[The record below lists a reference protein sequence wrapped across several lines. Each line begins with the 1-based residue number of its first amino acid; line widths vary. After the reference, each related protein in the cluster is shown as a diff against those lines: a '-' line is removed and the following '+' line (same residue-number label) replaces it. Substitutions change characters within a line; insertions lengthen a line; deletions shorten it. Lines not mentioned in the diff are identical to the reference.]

1 MPKFFVKENYVLHYE
16 LESLLKISIRT
27 KKNTLSV
34 RIQSITMVKTIYCIQ
49 HTKLIEAKKKW
60 RRRWKGFVQINKQ
73 LMNFTAK
80 QWKT

>member
-49 HTKLIEAKKKW
+49 HTKLIEAKKNGDEGGKVLY
-60 RRRWKGFVQINKQ
+60 KLIN
-73 LMNFTAK
+73 N
-80 QWKT
+80 

>member
-1 MPKFFVKENYVLHYE
+1 MCFIMNLKVYLRLASE
-16 LESLLKISIRT
+16 L
-27 KKNTLSV
+27 KKNTLRV

-49 HTKLIEAKKKW
+49 HTKLIEVKKKW

>member
-1 MPKFFVKENYVLHYE
+1 MCFIMNLKVYLRLASE
-16 LESLLKISIRT
+16 LKR
-27 KKNTLSV
+27 NTLRV